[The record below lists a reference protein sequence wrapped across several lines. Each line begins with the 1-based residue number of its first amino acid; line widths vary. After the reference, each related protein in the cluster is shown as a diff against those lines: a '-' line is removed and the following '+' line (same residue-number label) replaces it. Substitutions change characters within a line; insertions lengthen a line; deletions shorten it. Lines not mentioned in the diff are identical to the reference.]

1 MNLPEDEAPIHAI
14 RIGWSTDKS
23 SMQLGES
30 SHSYGY
36 ESTGKLCASSS
47 FVEYGEA
54 FETGDVIGTFLDL
67 ESEPKTLKYTKN
79 GKDLGVAMS
88 LTVNLEE
95 KPLYPH
101 VLVRNMSFEA
111 NFGGKE
117 EPWFEPLEGYS
128 LLQNA
133 GEEKITDNEIIPPED
148 QEHCEVSINKP
159 TWISIEKIV
168 TSLQVVILT
177 D

>member
-1 MNLPEDEAPIHAI
+1 MENQTVDLSESEAPVHAI

-47 FVEYGEA
+47 FVEYGEK

-88 LTVNLEE
+88 MTVNLEE
-95 KPLYPH
+95 KPLFPH
-101 VLVRNMSFEA
+101 ILVRNMRFEV
-111 NFGGKE
+111 NFGSNE
-117 EPWFEPLEGYS
+117 EPWFELLEGYT

-133 GEEKITDNEIIPPED
+133 EADKITDNSITPPEGK
-148 QEHCEVSINKP
+148 ENCEVSL
-159 TWISIEKIV
+159 IV
-168 TSLQVVILT
+168 NNLGDIRFTILHS
-177 D
+177 